1 MAEPYIYA
9 QLLREGT
16 SDDGLESILQATLID
31 VGCNPDS
38 AIIPAPYPAGDK
50 TISGGLNNIL
60 RQGTPQVVFVHR
72 DADNAGAEARQ
83 DEISQATAAITTD
96 VPVIP
101 VIPVK
106 ETEAWILW
114 ALHNP
119 DFRSKISGMESPE
132 LPPYKS
138 IENCSAKERLHEVHS
153 RWAQERGGKRNRR
166 DRFERDRS
174 IWLSLIT
181 DVEFLRG
188 CPSYESLY
196 SRCEQ
201 LVAAL

>member
-50 TISGGLNNIL
+50 TVSGGLNNIL
-60 RQGTPQVVFVHR
+60 RQGTPHVVFVHR
-72 DADNAGAEARQ
+72 DADNAGAGERQ
-83 DEISQATAAITTD
+83 EEISQAAAAINTD
-96 VPVIP
+96 VSVIP

-119 DFRSKISGMESPE
+119 DFRSKISGMDSPA
-132 LPPYKS
+132 LPPFKG
-138 IENCSAKERLHEVHS
+138 IESCSAKERLHEVHAQ
-153 RWAQERGGKRNRR
+153 WALDRSGKRNRK

-181 DVEFLRG
+181 DTEFLRG
-188 CPSYESLY
+188 CPAY
-196 SRCEQ
+196 EQ
-201 LVAAL
+201 LHAHCAELVASL

>member
-1 MAEPYIYA
+1 M
-9 QLLREGT
+9 
-16 SDDGLESILQATLID
+16 
-31 VGCNPDS
+31 
-38 AIIPAPYPAGDK
+38 
-50 TISGGLNNIL
+50 
-60 RQGTPQVVFVHR
+60 VFVHR

-96 VPVIP
+96 VSVIP

-188 CPSYESLY
+188 CPSYKSLY
-196 SRCEQ
+196 SHCEQ
-201 LVAAL
+201 LVATL